1 MLIIEGIILLAI
13 GFYRW
18 LWTGK
23 FDFEDKDEKGE

>member
-1 MLIIEGIILLAI
+1 MLVIEGIILLAI

-23 FDFEDKDEKGE
+23 FDFEDKDEKGK